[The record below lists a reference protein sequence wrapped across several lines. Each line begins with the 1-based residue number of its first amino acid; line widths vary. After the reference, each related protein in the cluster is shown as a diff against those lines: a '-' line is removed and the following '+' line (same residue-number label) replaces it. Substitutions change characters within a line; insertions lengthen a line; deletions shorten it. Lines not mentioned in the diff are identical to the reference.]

1 MTQVPVARQT
11 FTGWHM
17 AMIMGAF
24 FGVIIAVNVVLAVIS
39 VKSFTGL
46 VVENSYVASQ
56 TWEKDTIALVQA
68 AQMDIHLRLSA
79 AGGVVKLAFTT
90 AAGGAVDVSSVA
102 LTLGH
107 PVSASTDVP
116 LTFHQTG
123 KGSFEAAAALT
134 GKNWEGELTA
144 MLANGS
150 QWKRI
155 VRVDAE

>member
-1 MTQVPVARQT
+1 MTQATAPKQA

-17 AMIMGAF
+17 AMIMAVF

-56 TWEKDTIALVQA
+56 TWEKDTAVLAQD
-68 AQMDIHLRLSA
+68 AQMDIHPKLSA
-79 AGGVVKLAFTT
+79 AGGSVKLAFTT
-90 AAGGAVDVSSVA
+90 AAGDAVDVSSVA

-116 LTFHQTG
+116 LTFQQTG
-123 KGSFEAAAALT
+123 KGTFEAAAALT
-134 GKNWEGELTA
+134 GKNWEGEMTA
-144 MLANGS
+144 TLANGT